1 MMTAEEF
8 IQKSGAEVVG
18 GTLIV
23 GIMGERK
30 VVGTYN
36 DTFELNTAGQALL
49 AELEGRAPK
58 ADVDTE
64 AAPKKSRAKAE

>member
-18 GTLIV
+18 GNLVV
-23 GIMGERK
+23 GVMADRK
-30 VVGTYN
+30 VVGTY
-36 DTFELNTAGQALL
+36 DETFELNAAGQALL

-58 ADVDTE
+58 AADEE
-64 AAPKKSRAKAE
+64 AAPKKAKAKAE